1 MKSFNNIF
9 KLNKKIMHPYIIFI
23 CGIIAGIVIFLN
35 IAHFEGRSTSISDTL
50 LVNELY
56 GSPQDLN
63 TINNDI
69 YQNRHNS
76 ITRAVE
82 KISPAVVSVN
92 VVQVKEYVR
101 RSPFF
106 SRDPFLR
113 ELFPELFKDQHY
125 QQQIKSL
132 GSGFIISSDGFI
144 LTNDHVIEDATKII
158 ITMLG
163 GTEANAEIIGTDPT
177 SDVALL
183 KINKNNL
190 PHVTLGNS
198 DEVILGEWAIAI
210 GNPFGLFEIN
220 NKPTVTVGVI
230 SALDRD
236 FGEIERRIYQD
247 MIQTDASINHGNS
260 GGPLCNALGE
270 VIGMNTFIYT
280 GSRYSEGSVGIGFA
294 IPINRIT
301 RLLDDLKKYKK
312 VDRDFWVGIKV
323 QNLSSIIAR
332 KMGYNSTNGIIVT
345 NIDKG
350 SPAEIAGFKL
360 GDIITRIEDH
370 EIINDK
376 DIFNVIFE
384 TDLKVGDKLKFQVWR
399 EGVQLELVLL
409 LTSIKG

>member
-1 MKSFNNIF
+1 M
-9 KLNKKIMHPYIIFI
+9 
-23 CGIIAGIVIFLN
+23 
-35 IAHFEGRSTSISDTL
+35 
-50 LVNELY
+50 VNELMA
-56 GSPQDLN
+56 STQDLTMANDSLN
-63 TINNDI
+63 TS
-69 YQNRHNS
+69 RHNS
-76 ITRAVE
+76 ITHAVKE
-82 KISPAVVSVN
+82 TSPAVVSVN
-92 VVQVKEYVR
+92 VLQVREYVR

-125 QQQIKSL
+125 QQEIKSL
-132 GSGFIISSDGFI
+132 GSGFIISPDGYI
-144 LTNDHVIEDATKII
+144 LTNDHVVEDATKII
-158 ITMLG
+158 ITMPG
-163 GTEANAEIIGTDPT
+163 GTEANAKIVGTDPT
-177 SDVALL
+177 SDIALL
-183 KINKNNL
+183 KIDKNNL
-190 PHVTLGNS
+190 PYVVFGNS

-236 FGEIERRIYQD
+236 FGEIEGRIYQD

-323 QNLSSIIAR
+323 QNLSTIIAK
-332 KMGYNSTNGIIVT
+332 KMGYHSTDGVLVT
-345 NIDKG
+345 NIDNG
-350 SPAEIAGFKL
+350 SPADIAGFKL
-360 GDIITRIEDH
+360 GDIITKVEDH
-370 EIINDK
+370 NIINDK
-376 DIFNVIFE
+376 DIYEAIFGS
-384 TDLKVGDKLKFQVWR
+384 DLKVGDKLKFQVWR
-399 EGVQLELVLL
+399 EGRELELTLL